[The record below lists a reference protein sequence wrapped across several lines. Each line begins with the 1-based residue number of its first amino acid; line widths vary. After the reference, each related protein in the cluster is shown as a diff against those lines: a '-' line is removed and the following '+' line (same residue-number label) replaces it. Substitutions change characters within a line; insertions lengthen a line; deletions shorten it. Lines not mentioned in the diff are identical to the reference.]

1 MIIGGCG
8 RPPRGSNL
16 QQLELTFRK
25 PWAPLLRRQSCCS
38 ADPSGRLPEP
48 ILLHTGEV
56 PERRIRCSDQRLR
69 RKWDQRFESPFLQRR
84 VGCEL
89 RSGWSF
95 ALMRQRRHRRRPPR
109 LLRSDA
115 GSIVEG
121 HEIAAAHGAL
131 HAFSVSKAVIAAEAG
146 RRETARPYRLGSCGA
161 VTSRICGRGA

>member
-1 MIIGGCG
+1 MCGGG
-8 RPPRGSNL
+8 RGIRNLGPSRPRRSVSTRFPCEAVGRGCAESALSGGSISS
-16 QQLELTFRK
+16 T
-25 PWAPLLRRQSCCS
+25 S
-38 ADPSGRLPEP
+38 
-48 ILLHTGEV
+48 
-56 PERRIRCSDQRLR
+56 
-69 RKWDQRFESPFLQRR
+69 LQRR

-131 HAFSVSKAVIAAEAG
+131 VLELWQLSQDVFIL
-146 RRETARPYRLGSCGA
+146 PYVG
-161 VTSRICGRGA
+161 